1 MIINRNNGVN
11 LMQDDRRR
19 GRRGRRIVPCTVHWT
34 TAKTFAQ

>member
-19 GRRGRRIVPCTVHWT
+19 GRRIVPCTVHWT